1 MVLTRRAAIRFAAI
15 LVAWTAFGLLNAA
28 QTQLQ
33 LSLRGQARPPWTI
46 LGPALVGAWIWALY
60 TPIVIVFA
68 RRVAFNRERAA
79 TGVGGWAMYGIT
91 HALAVAVIAV
101 FDAGAWAKIRPYID
115 GVTVPVDR
123 VFAAILLTNIVSYVI
138 VVALTEAADF
148 STRWR
153 EREREAASLAR
164 TADELRRQLDQA
176 RLRALETQLRPHFLY
191 NTLNLAA
198 ELVYDEPQVADDM
211 LTHLGALLRRSYRDS
226 AQIVPLREEM
236 MFVRAYAEILT
247 RRYRDRVRLTID
259 VPTELE
265 RHSVPAFLLQP
276 LVENAFKHGVERRER
291 TSAVEI
297 EATRDEETLV
307 MRVRDR
313 ELASI
318 SRHVD
323 RDADVFED
331 GEPIER
337 PGEGIGLRNTLERLG
352 LLYGRAAGLSLD
364 RSPNETVASVWLPI
378 AADLAAV
385 VCPPAVTV
393 PAAREVAGAVGNA

>member
-1 MVLTRRAAIRFAAI
+1 MVFTRRAAIRFAAI
-15 LVAWTAFGLLNAA
+15 LVAWSAFGLLNAA

-33 LSLRGQARPPWTI
+33 LSLRGQVRPAWTV
-46 LGPALVGAWIWALY
+46 LGPALVGAWIWAIY
-60 TPIVIVFA
+60 TPLVVLLA
-68 RRVAFNRERAA
+68 RRVALIRERAA
-79 TGVGGWAMYGIT
+79 TKAGGWILYGAT
-91 HALAVAVIAV
+91 HAAAVAVVAV
-101 FDAGAWAKIRPYID
+101 FDAGAWAKVRPFID
-115 GVTVPVDR
+115 GITVPVDR

-226 AQIVPLREEM
+226 AQIVPLREEL

-259 VPTELE
+259 VPAEVE
-265 RHSVPAFLLQP
+265 RHPVPAFLLQP
-276 LVENAFKHGVERRER
+276 LVENAFRHGVERRER
-291 TSAVEI
+291 TSAVDI
-297 EATRDEETLV
+297 EATDDNGTLV

-313 ELASI
+313 ELPSI
-318 SRHVD
+318 SRRLD
-323 RDADVFED
+323 RDVDVPED
-331 GEPIER
+331 GELIER

-352 LLYGRAAGLSLD
+352 LLYGGAAGLSLD

-378 AADLAAV
+378 ASDLPAV
-385 VCPPAVTV
+385 VCPPTVTAPAV
-393 PAAREVAGAVGNA
+393 REVAGAVSNA

>member
-1 MVLTRRAAIRFAAI
+1 
-15 LVAWTAFGLLNAA
+15 
-28 QTQLQ
+28 
-33 LSLRGQARPPWTI
+33 
-46 LGPALVGAWIWALY
+46 
-60 TPIVIVFA
+60 
-68 RRVAFNRERAA
+68 
-79 TGVGGWAMYGIT
+79 MYGLT
-91 HALAVAVIAV
+91 HTLAVAVIAV

-123 VFAAILLTNIVSYVI
+123 VFAAILLTNVVWYVI

-148 STRWR
+148 ATRWR

-164 TADELRRQLDQA
+164 TADELRRQLDEA
-176 RLRALETQLRPHFLY
+176 RLRALESQLRPHFLY

-198 ELVYDEPQVADDM
+198 ELVYDEPTVADDM
-211 LTHLGALLRRSYRDS
+211 LTHLGALLRRSYRDN
-226 AQIVPLREEM
+226 AQIIPLREEM

-259 VPTELE
+259 VPADLE
-265 RHSVPAFLLQP
+265 RHPVPAFLLQP
-276 LVENAFKHGVERRER
+276 LVENAFRHGVERRER
-291 TSAVEI
+291 SSAVDI
-297 EATRDEETLV
+297 EASEDGGTLV

-323 RDADVFED
+323 RDIDIAED
-331 GEPIER
+331 GAAVER

-352 LLYGRAAGLSLD
+352 LLYGGAAGLSLD

-378 AADLAAV
+378 AAEVPAV
-385 VCPPAVTV
+385 VSPLPPAA
-393 PAAREVAGAVGNA
+393 PAVREVAGAVSTA

>member
-1 MVLTRRAAIRFAAI
+1 MAFTRRAAIRFAAI

-33 LSLRGQARPPWTI
+33 LSLRGQVRPAWTV
-46 LGPALVGAWIWALY
+46 LGPALVGAWIWAIY
-60 TPIVIVFA
+60 TPLVIAFA
-68 RRVAFNRERAA
+68 RRVALNRERAA
-79 TGVGGWAMYGIT
+79 TWVGGWAMYGIT

-101 FDAGAWAKIRPYID
+101 FDAGAWAKVRPYID

-138 VVALTEAADF
+138 VISLTEAADF

-153 EREREAASLAR
+153 EREREAANLAR
-164 TADELRRQLDQA
+164 TAEELRRQLDQA

-226 AQIVPLREEM
+226 AQIVPLSEEM
-236 MFVRAYAEILT
+236 TFVRAYAEILT

-259 VPTELE
+259 VPAELE
-265 RHSVPAFLLQP
+265 RHPVPAFLLQP
-276 LVENAFKHGVERRER
+276 LVENAFRHGVERRER
-291 TSAVEI
+291 TSAVDI
-297 EATRDEETLV
+297 EASDANGTLV

-313 ELASI
+313 GLASI

-323 RDADVFED
+323 RDVDVFEN

-352 LLYGRAAGLSLD
+352 LLYGGAAGLSLD

-378 AADLAAV
+378 AADVPAAV
-385 VCPPAVTV
+385 STPIATA
-393 PAAREVAGAVGNA
+393 PAAREVAGAASTA